1 MSSPG
6 VTTTVQPRLQLETL
20 YDVNNER
27 MKDMR
32 TLLDNS
38 TLSAAFRSIGL
49 IKNEN
54 RELFDL
60 DVASLRVL
68 IDTIILSDDIY
79 ILDNYK
85 QEYSNERKSWLDHS
99 DIHFQE
105 INDKL
110 DISMLKNARGHVAN
124 WKMTKHLGTE
134 LSAIFDD
141 LSILF
146 KHAWRNSESFLVL
159 KALGVQDKYGSTI
172 TNALKEYLYE
182 DPKELNK
189 LMKISPKS
197 YNKET
202 LRVAQSMAW
211 ASIRTVY
218 YREASVL
225 LGAEYC
231 PHPLRNIYNAKCILF
246 DNHPYTRK
254 KKLHSDEIVN
264 LRKCKTREE
273 YFEMY
278 DKYEA
283 AESYYHD
290 INQFFKKF
298 WTDCNEKDD
307 NIFGVQTFDLEMPP
321 FLAYVLKNSGDRND
335 VLKTAFKLREDRGVS
350 ALRKKLNYI
359 YYECNEEQQAK
370 ELRKFIVELRELK
383 KYMQSYLGYDREKVG
398 IDLKIMS
405 YDMTVP
411 RFMTKPLYPFK
422 PHLAFIRDVILEL
435 ASASTMGRLLDKL
448 WFARY

>member
-1 MSSPG
+1 
-6 VTTTVQPRLQLETL
+6 
-20 YDVNNER
+20 
-27 MKDMR
+27 MR
-32 TLLDNS
+32 TILDNS
-38 TLSAAFRSIGL
+38 TLTAAFRAVGL
-49 IKNEN
+49 VKNDN

-60 DVASLRVL
+60 DIASLRVL
-68 IDTIILSDDIY
+68 IDTIILSDEIF

-85 QEYSNERKSWLDHS
+85 EEYQKERKEWLDHNN
-99 DIHFQE
+99 IHFE
-105 INDKL
+105 TIDDKL
-110 DISMLKNARGHVAN
+110 DIVMLKNARAHVSN
-124 WKMTKHLGTE
+124 WKMSKHLGTE
-134 LSAIFDD
+134 LSRIFDD

-159 KALGVQDKYGSTI
+159 KALGVEDKYGSTI
-172 TNALKEYLYE
+172 TSALREYLYE
-182 DPKELNK
+182 DPQELNK
-189 LMKISPKS
+189 LLKLSPKA

-218 YREASVL
+218 YREAAVL

-254 KKLHSDEIVN
+254 YKLHSDDIIN
-264 LRKCKTREE
+264 LSRCKSREE
-273 YFEMY
+273 YLEMY
-278 DKYEA
+278 DQYQNCEN
-283 AESYYHD
+283 YFYH

-307 NIFGVQTFDLEMPP
+307 NVFGVQTFDLEMPP
-321 FLAYVLKNSGDRND
+321 FLGYVLKMANSKND
-335 VLKTAFKLREDRGVS
+335 VIETALQHREDKGVV

-359 YYECNEEQQAK
+359 YYECSEESQAK
-370 ELRKFIVELRELK
+370 ELRNFAEELRYLK
-383 KYMQSYLGYDREKVG
+383 KHMQSYLGYDREKVG

-405 YDMTVP
+405 YDVTVP
-411 RFMTKPLYPFK
+411 RFMTKPYYPHK
-422 PHLAFIRDVILEL
+422 PHLAFVRDVILEL

-448 WFARY
+448 RFYL